1 MAINLEKGG
10 RINLKKE
17 APALKKVRLG
27 LGWNAN
33 GTDTGTEFD
42 LDVSVFICKN
52 DHANMPKLISDEHFV
67 FYNNKV
73 SPDGAVVH
81 HGDNRTGTGDGD
93 DETVVVDLEKYRHN
107 RKSCLLLCPFT
118 KPLNAN
124 KILGKLKIVIL
135 NYTMTTQEKNWQ
147 NTP

>member
-93 DETVVVDLEKYRHN
+93 DETVVVDL
-107 RKSCLLLCPFT
+107 
-118 KPLNAN
+118 
-124 KILGKLKIVIL
+124 
-135 NYTMTTQEKNWQ
+135 
-147 NTP
+147 